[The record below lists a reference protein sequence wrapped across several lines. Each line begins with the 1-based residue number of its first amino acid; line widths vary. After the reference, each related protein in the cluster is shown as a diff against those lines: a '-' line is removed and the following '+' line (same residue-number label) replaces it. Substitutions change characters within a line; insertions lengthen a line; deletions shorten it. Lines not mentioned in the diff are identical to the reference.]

1 MRAAGVR
8 TLLALEPLD
17 HLDLEPLAEVAPPDL
32 EPLSVHAYR
41 LRDALPLRSLTP
53 AGAGRVVAAVED
65 SDRVDLQVEADQPAT
80 VIVRD
85 AFARGWTARV
95 NGAPVA
101 IQRGEGR
108 SRAVAVPAG
117 RSRVE
122 MRYLAP
128 GLVAGLSLSAAS
140 ALILAWLAR
149 PVRRGDDARG

>member
-1 MRAAGVR
+1 
-8 TLLALEPLD
+8 
-17 HLDLEPLAEVAPPDL
+17 
-32 EPLSVHAYR
+32 
-41 LRDALPLRSLTP
+41 
-53 AGAGRVVAAVED
+53 VAAVED